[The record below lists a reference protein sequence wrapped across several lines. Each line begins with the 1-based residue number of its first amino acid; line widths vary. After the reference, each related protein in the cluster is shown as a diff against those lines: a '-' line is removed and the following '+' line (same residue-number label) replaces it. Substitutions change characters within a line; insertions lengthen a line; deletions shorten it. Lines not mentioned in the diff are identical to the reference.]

1 MIEIYKRD
9 YADKLKKI
17 IGAELYEHQSNRR
30 HICVPIDGGYFLAFR
45 FCDVKNVHSGT
56 QRCEI
61 VCTKDRLIFFGN
73 LPRLTELLSSFPKDS
88 EPFFAL
94 AKMFEDMTSDDVDAL
109 DSAEDEINKLETSL
123 ISSKKQ
129 GNISSQIINLRRSL
143 LKIKRYYEQL
153 AVVLDRLADN
163 ENEIIPSK
171 EVPLFEALGRYVHY
185 LLQLVIDLREYVT
198 QVREAYQ
205 EYLGIE
211 QNNVMKIFTVI
222 TGVFLPLTL
231 IVGWYGMNLKMPE
244 FEWEYGYPFVV
255 ALSVIVCAG
264 CFFLFKRK
272 KWF

>member
-73 LPRLTELLSSFPKDS
+73 LPRLTELLSSFSKDS

-163 ENEIIPSK
+163 ENEIIPLK